1 MPQPDPALIQPF
13 ASAADFDGWLAANHA
28 TARELWLKLFKAAS
42 GVATVSKPEAID
54 AALCWGWID
63 GQIAAFDTAAFLTRF
78 TPRRPGSAWSRI
90 NRDRA
95 EALIAAGR
103 MQPPGL
109 AQVAAAQADGR
120 WQAAYAGQCA
130 MTIPE
135 DFLRAL
141 DAWPAAKATYQ
152 GLNRAN
158 LYAVAYRLET
168 ARSPETR
175 EKRIAAI
182 LDRLAR
188 GETFH

>member
-13 ASAADFDGWLAANHA
+13 ASAADFDGWLAVNHA

-120 WQAAYAGQCA
+120 WQAAYAGQGA

>member
-120 WQAAYAGQCA
+120 WQAAYAGQGA